1 MFIGAALL
9 GALGIGLFIALTFT
23 RKRLATFL
31 IARPKKVGELLD
43 TARSIGQEIGGG
55 GFSELVEVTGTIGC
69 AQPLTSPLGGKPCVR
84 YSMRVV
90 REYEEDVEERDSQGK
105 VTRRTRRGSETL
117 QSDDQRC
124 DFAVRDATGELPVV
138 AAGADFD
145 GMVQSV
151 SRFESGAGGTTLS
164 FGGFRLSLDSALGA
178 RRRTLGYR
186 FTEEIYPLDRQVT
199 VIALASDADGRLA
212 LRKGEMSFVVSTRSR
227 QELVGSAQ
235 TQAKVLG
242 VCGTL
247 SLVAAVVLA
256 ILGLVRG

>member
-1 MFIGAALL
+1 MLIGAALL
-9 GALGIGLFIALTFT
+9 GVLGIGLFIALTFT
-23 RKRLATFL
+23 RKRLATLL
-31 IARPKKVGELLD
+31 IARPKKVGELEELV
-43 TARSIGQEIGGG
+43 RSIGQEIGGG
-55 GFSELVEVTGTIGC
+55 GFKELVEVSGTLTC
-69 AQPLTSPLGGKPCVR
+69 AQPLTSPLGNKPCVR

-90 REYEEDVEERDSQGK
+90 REYEEDVEERDAQGK

-124 DFAVRDATGELPVV
+124 DFAVRDTTGELPVS
-138 AAGADFD
+138 ATGADFD

-151 SRFESGAGGTTLS
+151 SRFENGPGGTSLS
-164 FGGFRLSLDSALGA
+164 FGSFRLSLDTAMGA

-186 FTEEIYPLDRQVT
+186 FTEEVFPLDRQVT
-199 VIALASDADGRLA
+199 VIAEASDADGRLA
-212 LRKGEMSFVVSTRSR
+212 LRKGDMSFVVSTRSR

-247 SLVAAVVLA
+247 SLVGAVVLA